1 MMKKTVFILTAFL
14 LLQAFSLSLAAEE
27 ERTTLHVFP
36 YDAERHTG
44 TEEGPQTLYG
54 LCNDAGEIV
63 VSPRYDAIAELG
75 GGWWSVSKAGRI
87 GLVDPSGKRIR
98 RSEYDAITR
107 REDGTFVTEIDGER
121 GLLSAEGRELLR
133 PGTGEFELLP
143 DGACLI
149 RTNGKCGLLLED
161 GTTFV
166 KPRFDGIEPL
176 DTGAYRVRVKERYG
190 LLSPKGRTICAARYE
205 AADPWVS
212 DGMYI
217 ARISGRELLFNEN
230 GERCDR
236 TGGTVLLGRFDQ
248 DNDPGNGAEQ
258 IEWIVLRKDGGDL
271 FLVSRLALGCLPFD
285 ERYVPGIQCSWSS
298 SALREGLNGS
308 LFDCAFSDPESE
320 VILPADTSGDRS
332 YPLAITDSGRPG
344 REGDGTEDR
353 IFLLSTYEAEKHLRS
368 ESLREAAP
376 SASAVAQG
384 AFLSRRLGST
394 NWWLRSPGQ
403 DASCAAFIDHKG
415 RLDDRFI
422 GYGRVAVRPAMWIR
436 AG

>member
-1 MMKKTVFILTAFL
+1 MMRKTVFILTAFL
-14 LLQAFSLSLAAEE
+14 LLHAFSLSLAAK

-36 YDAERHTG
+36 YAAGRNTG
-44 TEEGPQTLYG
+44 TEEGSQILYG
-54 LCNDAGEIV
+54 LCDDAGEIV
-63 VSPRYDAIAELG
+63 VSPRYDAIAELD
-75 GGWWSVSKAGRI
+75 GGWWSVSKEGRT
-87 GLVDPSGKRIR
+87 GLVDPSGKRICR
-98 RSEYDAITR
+98 TEYDAITR
-107 REDGTFVTEIDGER
+107 RGDGTFVTEIDGRR

-133 PGTGEFELLP
+133 PGAGDFEPLP
-143 DGACLI
+143 GGACLI
-149 RTNGKCGLLLED
+149 RTNGKYGLLLAD
-161 GTTFV
+161 GSTFV

-176 DTGAYRVRVKERYG
+176 DTGAYRVRVKQRYG

-205 AADPWVS
+205 SADPWVS
-212 DGMYI
+212 EGMYI
-217 ARISGRELLFNEN
+217 ARISGRTLLFNEN

-236 TGGTVLLGRFDQ
+236 IGRTVLLGRLDQ

-285 ERYVPGIQCSWSS
+285 DRYVPGTLCSWSS
-298 SALREGLNGS
+298 STLREALNGS

-320 VILPADTSGDRS
+320 MILPADTSGDRS
-332 YPLAITDSGRPG
+332 YPAVTPDGGRPG
-344 REGDGTEDR
+344 REGEGTTDR
-353 IFLLSTYEAEKHLRS
+353 IFLLSAFEAEKYFRS
-368 ESLREAAP
+368 ESLREASP

-384 AFLSRRLGST
+384 AFLSNRLGST

-403 DASCAAFIDHKG
+403 DASCAGFIDHKG
-415 RLDDRFI
+415 RLDDRFT